1 MTEVV
6 KLVETNPVVFV
17 NKIVEN
23 IQNGFY
29 VISTMAGYPVM
40 GTVNYITLFE
50 GDEPT
55 VIHPMDAE
63 IEEVSVSGYEIM
75 RWLLDIQD
83 MVVQGFVPT
92 PTGTLVDN
100 FKTIKLHRAKA
111 VSLAG
116 LEAVESATEAPKAKR
131 TTKPKSI
138 QKGE

>member
-29 VISTMAGYPVM
+29 VTSTMAGYPVM
-40 GTVNYITLFE
+40 GQVNYITLFE
-50 GDEPT
+50 VAEPA

-63 IEEVSVSGYEIM
+63 IEEVVVSGYEIM
-75 RWLLDIQD
+75 RWLLDVQD
-83 MVVQGFVPT
+83 MVVQGFVPM

-111 VSLAG
+111 VSLDG
-116 LEAVESATEAPKAKR
+116 LIASESATEAPKAKR
-131 TTKPKSI
+131 QTKPKSI